1 MIHQLIKHLQIKYQH
16 IKYQQIK
23 YLQIIVLGLMSLVS
37 VPSKAMMCMG
47 ESAPIL
53 VFGAYDP
60 HTREHH
66 DIQTVFQIHCIP
78 AYRGEAL
85 NLRVHLSGIDPGLLK
100 MRHVETGES
109 LNFSVYR
116 DPARS
121 QPIDALNDIQMS
133 MPLIVPMTLSI
144 PVYGRIPARQNVS
157 VGSYYLP
164 VSVVLTY

>member
-1 MIHQLIKHLQIKYQH
+1 MNHQLIKQ
-16 IKYQQIK
+16 
-23 YLQIIVLGLMSLVS
+23 LQIIIMGCFMLAM
-37 VPSKAMMCMG
+37 VPSAAMVCMG
-47 ESAPIL
+47 ESEPLL

-60 HTREHH
+60 NTREHY
-66 DIQTVFQIHCIP
+66 DIQTVFHIHCMP

-85 NLRVHLSGIDPGLLK
+85 NLRVRLNGIDPGPLK
-100 MRHVETGES
+100 MRHSETGEW

-133 MPLIVPMTLSI
+133 LPLVVPMTLSI

-157 VGSYYLP
+157 VGSYHLP